1 MSNLDKGKRKV
12 KRQIIDDDDDDDD
25 VKDPLEQLA
34 QLASVAARSRAT
46 STASRYVSP
55 DDDQPK
61 PSTSKAARPSKKL
74 KKRKA
79 EDEEED
85 YEVDI
90 EALNDDLATMAP
102 ELEFDDDS
110 TFEDDEVPRRKKPAA
125 KAPAKGA
132 RAGKGKAGSSK
143 AKPPDKPILMKDERK
158 TPVIKSGIAPPP
170 AKRLKKNEDD
180 ELTSPLSA
188 KDPSLPVSA
197 PRKKLPNIK
206 KNKDTASATSTP
218 PPPLTRVANKPAT
231 QTTVDLDLNDSSIYG
246 QLFNKSAGGNT
257 PRSGLNRAEERK
269 AEINKMRQ
277 EARAK
282 RELEARC
289 HFNLQADTEKI
300 LRYEESLRSNRSSVL
315 YPNIMGAKWKEEYDR
330 AARYR
335 VTTNGNGVVTPQVAK
350 ALGVAPD
357 TEEGE
362 MMSDR

>member
-1 MSNLDKGKRKV
+1 M

-206 KNKDTASATSTP
+206 KNKDIASATSTP

-246 QLFNKSAGGNT
+246 QLFNKSVCVLSHLFSWLTFSQAGGNT

-282 RELEARC
+282 RELEAVSPLLSSRFC
-289 HFNLQADTEKI
+289 IDDAAFSSDVTSTCKLTRKRYCVTKSPCGLIGAAFSTLTSWVPNGRRSTI
-300 LRYEESLRSNRSSVL
+300 GLRD
-315 YPNIMGAKWKEEYDR
+315 I
-330 AARYR
+330 
-335 VTTNGNGVVTPQVAK
+335 
-350 ALGVAPD
+350 ALPPTGMVW
-357 TEEGE
+357 
-362 MMSDR
+362 